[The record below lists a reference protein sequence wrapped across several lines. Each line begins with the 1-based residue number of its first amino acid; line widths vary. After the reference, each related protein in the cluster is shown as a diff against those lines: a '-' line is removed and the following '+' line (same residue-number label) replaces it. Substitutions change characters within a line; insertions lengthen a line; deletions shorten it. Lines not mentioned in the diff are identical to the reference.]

1 MQAGGT
7 FDIDDMD
14 LPVNGMSF
22 SGSSD
27 MMVGQVVQIEP
38 TSAVVNGTPPQLNA
52 THVRLMK
59 NWMTA
64 KVASTT
70 NADTFTLQSLPG
82 MMGSAGFSSMTVM
95 TSGQTIFEN
104 VSSVAAIG
112 MGDTVSVRGPM
123 FNVNGTPTIVCSRV
137 QKR

>member
-38 TSAVVNGTPPQLNA
+38 SSAVVNGTPPQLNT

-64 KVASTT
+64 KVAIHDQRGYVHSSKSAW
-70 NADTFTLQSLPG
+70 NDGIGGILIHDSHDLWADH
-82 MMGSAGFSSMTVM
+82 
-95 TSGQTIFEN
+95 I
-104 VSSVAAIG
+104 
-112 MGDTVSVRGPM
+112 
-123 FNVNGTPTIVCSRV
+123 
-137 QKR
+137 